1 MGPSRREF
9 LKSAGVAGAMAVTG
23 GRARPVVAGAQ
34 TESGATVLR
43 SIRTEVLD
51 IGYEETGDPAGFPII
66 LLHGFPYDI
75 RSWDGVVPP
84 LADAG
89 YRVLVPYLRGYGTTS
104 FVDPEAPRM
113 AEQAAIAQDVS
124 DFADALGLDQ
134 VALAG
139 FDWGNR
145 AACITSILHPER
157 VRAQVAIGGY
167 SVQDTI
173 SPSAPSPSA
182 AAEARLWYQWYF
194 NTERGRAG
202 LEANRHSIVR
212 YLWETWSP
220 TWEYT
225 DEAYNRS
232 APAFDNP
239 DFVDVVIHSYRHR
252 RTATRP
258 ARNASWKPSGSL
270 PSGRRSRCRP
280 SCCAATTAVSGGRRP
295 TLRRTGLASPIS
307 SPGASST
314 GRDTIWR
321 RNGPRPCRRRCWNC
335 WRRTLAAESCRCRG
349 PLSWESAPQTTPDRV
364 VDVERCRQQ
373 PAAAGAVPRS
383 RDPVAAAVSRVGG
396 ERGSRELRTREAPP
410 GGALGSH
417 RDRGCV
423 AGSRYTHRL
432 SRNLKGD
439 ST

>member
-1 MGPSRREF
+1 MGSSRREF
-9 LKSAGVAGAMAVTG
+9 LKSAGVAGAVA
-23 GRARPVVAGAQ
+23 VAGGSTRDGSVRAGARAQ
-34 TESGATVLR
+34 AASGAAVLR
-43 SIRTEVLD
+43 SVQTDVLE
-51 IGYEETGDPAGFPII
+51 IGYEESGDPAGFPII

-89 YRVLVPYLRGYGTTS
+89 YRVLVPYLRGYGTTR
-104 FVDPEAPRM
+104 FRDPEAPRM

-124 DFADALGLDQ
+124 DFADALGLGQ

-145 AACITSILHPER
+145 AACITCILHPER

-173 SPSAPSPSA
+173 SPSAPAPSA

-232 APAFDNP
+232 ASAFDNP

-252 RTATRP
+252 HGYAPGEERFLETERQLAERP
-258 ARNASWKPSGSL
+258 PITVPAIVLRGNDSGF
-270 PSGRRSRCRP
+270 GRP
-280 SCCAATTAVSGGRRP
+280 SADPTADRRRFTNLVARRIVDGAGHDLAPQRPEAVSSA
-295 TLRRTGLASPIS
+295 LLELLA
-307 SPGASST
+307 
-314 GRDTIWR
+314 
-321 RNGPRPCRRRCWNC
+321 
-335 WRRTLAAESCRCRG
+335 
-349 PLSWESAPQTTPDRV
+349 
-364 VDVERCRQQ
+364 
-373 PAAAGAVPRS
+373 
-383 RDPVAAAVSRVGG
+383 
-396 ERGSRELRTREAPP
+396 
-410 GGALGSH
+410 
-417 RDRGCV
+417 
-423 AGSRYTHRL
+423 
-432 SRNLKGD
+432 
-439 ST
+439 

>member
-1 MGPSRREF
+1 MGPSRRAF
-9 LKSAGVAGAMAVTG
+9 LKSAGVAGAVAVAG
-23 GRARPVVAGAQ
+23 GSTRATSVRARAQAGA
-34 TESGATVLR
+34 TPAVLR
-43 SIRTEVLD
+43 SVETEVLE
-51 IGYEETGDPAGFPII
+51 IGYEESGDGAGFPII

-75 RSWDGVVPP
+75 RAWDGVVPP

-89 YRVLVPYLRGYGTTS
+89 YRVLVPYLRGYGTTR
-104 FVDPEAPRM
+104 FRDPDAPRM

-124 DFADALGLDQ
+124 DFADALDLEQ

-167 SVQDTI
+167 SVQDTV
-173 SPSAPSPSA
+173 SPSAPSASA

-202 LEANRHSIVR
+202 LEANRHAIVR

-252 RTATRP
+252 HGYA
-258 ARNASWKPSGSL
+258 
-270 PSGRRSRCRP
+270 
-280 SCCAATTAVSGGRRP
+280 
-295 TLRRTGLASPIS
+295 
-307 SPGASST
+307 PGEE
-314 GRDTIWR
+314 RF
-321 RNGPRPCRRRCWNC
+321 
-335 WRRTLAAESCRCRG
+335 L
-349 PLSWESAPQTTPDRV
+349 
-364 VDVERCRQQ
+364 DVERRLAERPPITV
-373 PAAAGAVPRS
+373 PAIVLRGNDSGFGRPSADPSGDQERFTNLVARRIVDGAGHDLAPQRP
-383 RDPVAAAVSRVGG
+383 DAVS
-396 ERGSRELRTREAPP
+396 SALLELLA
-410 GGALGSH
+410 
-417 RDRGCV
+417 
-423 AGSRYTHRL
+423 
-432 SRNLKGD
+432 
-439 ST
+439 

>member
-9 LKSAGVAGAMAVTG
+9 LKSAGVAGAMAVSG
-23 GRARPVVAGAQ
+23 GSARSAAAGRGTQ
-34 TESGATVLR
+34 TEAGTAALR
-43 SIRTEVLD
+43 SVETDVLE
-51 IGYEETGDPAGFPII
+51 IGYEESGDPAGFPII

-84 LADAG
+84 LAGAG
-89 YRVLVPYLRGYGTTS
+89 YRVLVPYLRGYGTTR
-104 FVDPEAPRM
+104 FLDPEAPRM

-124 DFADALGLDQ
+124 DFADALGLEQ

-167 SVQDTI
+167 SVQDTV

-202 LEANRHSIVR
+202 LEANRHAIVR

-239 DFVDVVIHSYRHR
+239 DIVDVVIHTYRHR
-252 RTATRP
+252 HGYA
-258 ARNASWKPSGSL
+258 
-270 PSGRRSRCRP
+270 
-280 SCCAATTAVSGGRRP
+280 
-295 TLRRTGLASPIS
+295 
-307 SPGASST
+307 PGEE
-314 GRDTIWR
+314 RF
-321 RNGPRPCRRRCWNC
+321 
-335 WRRTLAAESCRCRG
+335 L
-349 PLSWESAPQTTPDRV
+349 
-364 VDVERCRQQ
+364 DVERQLAERAPITV
-373 PAAAGAVPRS
+373 PAIVLRGNDSGFGRPSTDPSGDRERFTNLVARRLVDGAGHDLAPQR
-383 RDPVAAAVSRVGG
+383 PEAVS
-396 ERGSRELRTREAPP
+396 SALLELLA
-410 GGALGSH
+410 
-417 RDRGCV
+417 
-423 AGSRYTHRL
+423 
-432 SRNLKGD
+432 
-439 ST
+439 